1 MENKTINSETS
12 NKSTRSTRRKTEILP
27 LTLISSIERDINEL
41 QQELTTRSQ
50 KNKLISINGNNNEWI

>member
-1 MENKTINSETS
+1 MDKYNNSENV

-50 KNKLISINGNNNEWI
+50 KNKLISINGKIK

>member
-50 KNKLISINGNNNEWI
+50 KNKLISINGNNNE